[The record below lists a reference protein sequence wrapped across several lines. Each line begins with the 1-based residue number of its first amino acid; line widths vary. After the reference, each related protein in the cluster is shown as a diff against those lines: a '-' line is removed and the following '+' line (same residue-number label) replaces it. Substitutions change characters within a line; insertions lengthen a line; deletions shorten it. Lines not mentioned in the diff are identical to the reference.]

1 MMWADSER
9 AGAFEMDAALSPC
22 LRMGAFMESGAR
34 AFMGNGRG
42 LYANQ
47 AAETVTGVDVVAVD
61 PTAFTARTAT
71 S

>member
-22 LRMGAFMESGAR
+22 LRMG